1 MARLTKYNTNIEPY
15 LEEIEKDIA
24 DGMTETSLAA
34 KYNVSYDMWARYK
47 EEWSAFS
54 DAIKRGNRRLDKA
67 VENALAKSAKGYF
80 VEEVDQVFDG
90 KGTLVSEKKKRY
102 IPPSQT
108 AQVFWL
114 KNRCKDTWK
123 DRSVLDV
130 EEGVSLPKIEVVV
143 KDLGDGG
150 ALDTTSSDGAV
161 VSIYKLL

>member
-1 MARLTKYNTNIEPY
+1 MRRIALTKYEIYIQPH
-15 LEEIEKDIA
+15 LEEIEKRIA
-24 DGMTETSLAA
+24 DGETEGSIA
-34 KYNVSYDMWARYK
+34 KSCNVSLTTWTAYK
-47 EEWSAFS
+47 EQYVELL

-67 VENALAKSAKGYF
+67 VENALAKSVKGYF

-90 KGTLVSEKKKRY
+90 KGTLVSEKKKKRY

-130 EEGVSLPKIEVVV
+130 EEGVALPKIEVVV

-150 ALDTTSSDGAV
+150 AG
-161 VSIYKLL
+161 